1 MRRRGVYRDRTGVE
15 GCQIL
20 RSDSQCKC
28 IGFSEHRRRLWAI
41 PAARIRALPRIF
53 PRVADGNAEPRARR
67 PRPRLSRCGV
77 ARARVKPDSGGA
89 QSHDKP
95 AVREAAARS
104 RAIAEAPWEPWP
116 QSSVE
121 TVTAQHIAAAARH
134 APCAIQATSKND
146 PPPATAWSAPPKAA
160 ARKRKIV

>member
-121 TVTAQHIAAAARH
+121 TVTAQHIAAAAATHLAQYGQRQKTIRRPRRH
-134 APCAIQATSKND
+134 G
-146 PPPATAWSAPPKAA
+146 
-160 ARKRKIV
+160 ARPQRRRRERGR